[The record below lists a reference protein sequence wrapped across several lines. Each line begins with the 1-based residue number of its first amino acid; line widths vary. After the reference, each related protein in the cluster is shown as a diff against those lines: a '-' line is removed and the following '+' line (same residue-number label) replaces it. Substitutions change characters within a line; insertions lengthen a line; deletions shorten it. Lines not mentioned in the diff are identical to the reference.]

1 MYIVKIDNDMYLA
14 SWGGDPPR
22 TYIKANAKKFR
33 TEEQAMRQV
42 EKEKKK
48 HAGYRECTYVVMP
61 PYEDSDPRASILE
74 LLKKPSSFNAIQEV
88 VNLPLDELRRTLHH
102 LEMCDYII
110 KKDNLFS
117 LKYT

>member
-1 MYIVKIDNDMYLA
+1 MYLA
-14 SWGGDPPR
+14 AWGGDPGR

-33 TEEQAMRQV
+33 TKKQAMIQV

-48 HAGYRECTYVVMP
+48 HAGYRECTYIVMP

-74 LLKKPSSFNAIQEV
+74 LLKKPSSFNAIHEV
-88 VNLPLDELRRTLHH
+88 VNLYEDELRRTLLR